1 MAQNQTINSLTNLV
15 ASNDA
20 MTYAALQQ
28 STAAVDEVEP
38 YVPKDDES
46 EAAQWEGLVGN
57 DGDYD
62 DDLRELGLR
71 A

>member
-1 MAQNQTINSLTNLV
+1 MAQNQIIHSLTNLV
-15 ASNDA
+15 ASRDA
-20 MTYAALQQ
+20 MTYAALQMN
-28 STAAVDEVEP
+28 TNGIEEVEP